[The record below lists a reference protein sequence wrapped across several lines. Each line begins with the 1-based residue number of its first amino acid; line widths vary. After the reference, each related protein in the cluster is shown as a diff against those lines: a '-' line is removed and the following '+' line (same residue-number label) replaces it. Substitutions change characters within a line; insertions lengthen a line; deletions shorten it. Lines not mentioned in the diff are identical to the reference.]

1 MEFVNGKDDNPYMK
15 WKIKNVWNNQ
25 PVGYAQYIDTFISGW
40 WLTYPSDK
48 YDFVS
53 WDDEIPNIYIYIYV
67 YIYKYI
73 YGKINFMF
81 QTTNQPNKVDTI
93 NIWNHQPANKRQ
105 SCWWFLIFN
114 QQRTTHQSSVNMRAT
129 RRLVHNV
136 MALWDLFS
144 STPAIVTSLPRQ
156 FVILLDISGC
166 YNVASRAV
174 WKLLER
180 GCYNVASRADWK
192 LLERGCDNV
201 ASRASWKFLEKDVTM

>member
-1 MEFVNGKDDNPYMK
+1 MFETT
-15 WKIKNVWNNQ
+15 NQ
-25 PVGYAQYIDTFISGW
+25 LDM
-40 WLTYPSDK
+40 
-48 YDFVS
+48 
-53 WDDEIPNIYIYIYV
+53 PNILTPLYLVGGWPTPLTNMNSSVGMMKFPIYIYV

>member
-1 MEFVNGKDDNPYMK
+1 MFETTNQLDMPNILTPLYLVGGWPTPLTNMTSSVGMMK
-15 WKIKNVWNNQ
+15 F
-25 PVGYAQYIDTFISGW
+25 P
-40 WLTYPSDK
+40 
-48 YDFVS
+48 
-53 WDDEIPNIYIYIYV
+53 IYIYIYV